1 MTIDPRAK
9 KPPNSKEQDT
19 TRTYDYLHTNTQY
32 QYEYIRGSRPHM
44 QAATTSAVGP
54 FTATASSGTFQHY
67 CVQPRIRQPV
77 LHLRLAQAKVR
88 STDTEHRVAN
98 HQCTS
103 QRIHVSFL
111 LVSGLR
117 LLLIR
122 DTRSNTM
129 RIGRLSFAST
139 EDHVSRRTTPCKLRH
154 PSSATL
160 PPQRPF
166 FAEVPASPLLAH
178 SSFANVCLIVLLT

>member
-1 MTIDPRAK
+1 MMSLIGRGAGHHDYRPQEPKRLQTPKGKTRHKPTI
-9 KPPNSKEQDT
+9 
-19 TRTYDYLHTNTQY
+19 TYIRIPTQY
-32 QYEYIRGSRPHM
+32 RYGYIRGSRPHM
-44 QAATTSAVGP
+44 QVATTSAVGP

-77 LHLRLAQAKVR
+77 VHLRLAQAKVR

-111 LVSGLR
+111 LVSGHR

-139 EDHVSRRTTPCKLRH
+139 EDNVSRRTTPCKLRH

-166 FAEVPASPLLAH
+166 LLRYLRRR
-178 SSFANVCLIVLLT
+178 C